1 MYDEPRPRVWKKS
14 SRSGQSGQCVEFAI
28 EGERVLLRDSKNP
41 TGPVLTFTRA
51 EWIAFVRGTRDGE
64 FDLG

>member
-1 MYDEPRPRVWKKS
+1 MYEEPRGRDWRKS
-14 SRSGQSGQCVEFAI
+14 SHSGTDGDCVEFAI
-28 EGERVLLRDSKNP
+28 DGERVLLRDSKDP
-41 TGPVLTFTRA
+41 TGPVLSFTRA